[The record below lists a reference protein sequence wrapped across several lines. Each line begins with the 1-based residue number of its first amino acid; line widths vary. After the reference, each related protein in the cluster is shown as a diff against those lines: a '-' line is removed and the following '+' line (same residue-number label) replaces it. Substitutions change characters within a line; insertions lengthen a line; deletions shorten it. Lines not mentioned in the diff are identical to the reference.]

1 MNLND
6 LLSTFH
12 HDEDGVSATEY
23 VVLLVLIGLAGL
35 VTIKLFGFNLS
46 KTFTTD
52 RGKTK
57 PSF

>member
-35 VTIKLFGFNLS
+35 ATVKLFGFNLS
-46 KTFTTD
+46 KTFASD
-52 RGKTK
+52 RGKSK